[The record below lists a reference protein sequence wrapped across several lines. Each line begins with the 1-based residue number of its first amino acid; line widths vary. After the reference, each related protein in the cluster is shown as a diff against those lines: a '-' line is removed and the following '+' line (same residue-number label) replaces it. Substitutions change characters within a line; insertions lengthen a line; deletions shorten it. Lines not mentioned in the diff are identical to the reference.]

1 MREAFVLSPE
11 CPWPAAGGGAVRTAS
26 IVEFLARRY
35 EVDMALFRVEGEP
48 DVRWTFPQH
57 LLRRAEWIDLPR
69 SSKAAGHRAV
79 RNLWRAFRGRAP
91 LVDRFAG
98 FQAKLAQLTESYHY
112 RLAVFE
118 HLWTA
123 PYASVLAGR
132 CQRLVLD
139 LHNVESRLYETHAAA
154 EPFPYSALSTAFAK
168 ASARVERD
176 WLHRFHVILAAS
188 EADASVAR
196 RLAPNARVHVY
207 PNALPLVPRPA
218 AEPEHVLIFSGNLEY
233 HPNLTAIRFFRDAVW
248 PRLKERWPKLR
259 WRLIGKNPEAAQP
272 LLAGDSR
279 VEFTGAVRDAVP
291 EIARG
296 QVAIVPLLSG
306 SGTRVKILEAWAAG
320 VPVVSTKLGA
330 EGLRATDKE
339 HLLLADAAEPF
350 AAAVNTLLGSERLCE
365 ELGAAGRRHYE
376 RHFTWSAAWERLAD
390 CELII

>member
-26 IVEFLARRY
+26 IVEFLAQRY
-35 EVDMALFRVEGEP
+35 EVDMALFRLHGEP
-48 DVRWTFPQH
+48 DLRWAFPQH

-69 SSKAAGHRAV
+69 TSKSTLPRAA
-79 RNLWRAFRGRAP
+79 RNVWRALRRRAP

-98 FQAKLAQLTESYHY
+98 QHARLSQLTAGYHY
-112 RLAVFE
+112 RLGVCE

-123 PYASVLAGR
+123 PYAAVLSPC
-132 CQRLVLD
+132 CQTLVLD

-154 EPFPYSALSTAFAK
+154 ESFPRSTLSAAFARSSSAL
-168 ASARVERD
+168 ERQWMPCFD
-176 WLHRFHVILAAS
+176 VILAAS
-188 EADASVAR
+188 EADASLAR

-218 AEPEHVLIFSGNLEY
+218 VEPEHVIVFSGNLEY
-233 HPNLTAIRFFRDAVW
+233 HPNLTAIRFFRDHVW
-248 PRLKERWPKLR
+248 PGLKLRWPQLR
-259 WRLIGKNPEAAQP
+259 WRLIGKNPDAARP

-279 VEFTGAVRDAVP
+279 VEFTGPLRDAVP

-320 VPVVSTKLGA
+320 TPVVSTKLGA

-339 HLLLADAAEPF
+339 HLLLADTGEAF
-350 AAAVNTLLGSERLCE
+350 AAAVNTLLTSERRCE

-376 RHFTWSAAWERLAD
+376 RHFTWTAAWERLAECD
-390 CELII
+390 LIV